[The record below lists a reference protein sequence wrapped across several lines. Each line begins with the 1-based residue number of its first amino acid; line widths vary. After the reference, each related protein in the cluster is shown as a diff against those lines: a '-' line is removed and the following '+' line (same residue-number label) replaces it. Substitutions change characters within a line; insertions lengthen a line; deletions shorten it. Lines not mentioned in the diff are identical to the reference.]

1 MGVKHQVRSM
11 SNNSETYSSS
21 PLGSSKKR
29 RQPRTY
35 IGTILFIVHLALT
48 ISLSVALIISY
59 LTPYISPKSF
69 GSLTIMGIFAPILFM
84 MVLVC
89 MLVWLIM
96 RRWKL
101 AGILLILLIPGMFHV
116 SQFYNVAFM
125 RKAEPERVPRNSFT
139 VVSYNVRRFNT
150 DEGGKSV
157 SEYANYLAKS
167 NAFAKEERAADV
179 ICLQEFY
186 TKADGVERIDSILT
200 SEYRNKLYVSDARE
214 WENVVLRTYSR
225 YKIINSGSISG
236 SIDGFSRGTSQW
248 VDIVKDDDT
257 IRIFNNHLYSM
268 SISEDESADI
278 EQGTILS
285 DGSRMK
291 SIIERVADN
300 STVRTGHVDSLL
312 KVVAETPYRHV
323 VVGDFNDTPMSY
335 VYKRMTENLT
345 DLFSVKGSGFGYT
358 YRPMWGW
365 LRIDYVMYSEGFEP
379 MDYNANSEVYLS
391 DHIPVAAQL
400 KVLD

>member
-1 MGVKHQVRSM
+1 M

-21 PLGSSKKR
+21 PLGSTKR
-29 RQPRTY
+29 KRQPRTY

-101 AGILLILLIPGMFHV
+101 AAIITILLIPGMFHV

-139 VVSYNVRRFNT
+139 VISYNVRGFHN
-150 DEGGKSV
+150 DEGNRSV
-157 SEYANYLAKS
+157 SDYADYLTQS
-167 NAFAKEERAADV
+167 NVFAKERRAADV
-179 ICLQEFY
+179 ICLQEFSLR
-186 TKADGVERIDSILT
+186 AEGVERIDSIMS
-200 SEYRNKLYVSDARE
+200 SEYKNVYVSDAKE
-214 WENVVLRTYSR
+214 SENTVLRTYSR

-257 IRIFNNHLYSM
+257 IRIFNNHLYTM
-268 SISEDESADI
+268 SISEAESEDI

-285 DGSRMK
+285 DGSRVK

-312 KVVAETPYRHV
+312 KVITATPYRHV

-345 DLFSVKGSGFGYT
+345 DVFSVKGSGFGYT

-365 LRIDYVMYSEGFEP
+365 LRIDYIMYSDGFEP

-391 DHIPVAAQL
+391 DHIPVAAQF
-400 KVLD
+400 KVLDE